1 MSQQDSAGMMSTMNQ
16 LLDEDI
22 LKMLIHYRGL
32 PDLVK
37 DNNPA
42 SYDWHVS
49 INDWKSSYD

>member
-1 MSQQDSAGMMSTMNQ
+1 MSQQDSAGMMSIMNQ

-42 SYDWHVS
+42 SYD
-49 INDWKSSYD
+49 